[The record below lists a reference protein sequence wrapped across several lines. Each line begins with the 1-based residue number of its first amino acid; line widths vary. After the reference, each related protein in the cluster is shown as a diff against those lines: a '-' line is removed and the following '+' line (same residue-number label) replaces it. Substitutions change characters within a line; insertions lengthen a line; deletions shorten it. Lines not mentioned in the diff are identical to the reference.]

1 MKIKHIACTAVAA
14 VTLVALLAGCNSEDP
29 KEPVASVRESV
40 SASESTG
47 PNVPAPSVPDVPA
60 PSVPDVP
67 APSVPDNPGPA
78 PSVPDNPG
86 PTPSVPDDPDPLP
99 PDDIHEHAYTETVTK
114 ATCTEDGYTTYT
126 CACGDSYTGEIVN
139 ATGHSWSDWVTIQE
153 PTFEETGTAESVC
166 AGCGAVKFMDLDK
179 LIPDHTHSY
188 TGEVTKAATCTA
200 EGVKTFT
207 CSCGSSYTEEI
218 DKISHSYG
226 KSVTAPTCTQKGYTT
241 YTCSACGNSYKDNF
255 VNATGHS
262 FGGYQ
267 SNGDATCTKD
277 GTKTGSCSTCGA
289 KNTLIDA
296 GSAKGHS
303 YSKSVTA
310 PTCTDKGFT
319 TNKCDVCGDTFVDS
333 YVDATG
339 HSFGEYKSNG
349 DATCTKDGT
358 KTGSC
363 SVCGVK
369 DTKSDTGSAKGHSYS
384 KSVTAPTCTAK
395 GFTTN
400 KCDACGDTYKD
411 SYVNATGHKFD
422 SYTSNGDAT
431 CTKDGTKTAT
441 CSHGCGTKDTKTDVG
456 SMVDHDYKVI
466 KTVESFITGPGFQ
479 RFECSFCKKTYTED
493 LPEWTE
499 AQREQFLR
507 DVEAAAVKYIN
518 QFRVEQGSTV
528 ATVLPG
534 LTKVAQYRA
543 VQLQKKFQHDT
554 AAMREAL
561 AYYQY
566 GKWVDY
572 TAFGG
577 TAYYDINEKE
587 AIATRS
593 AGENRTADQLGYAF
607 ANQIRN
613 SSDHWSYVGSA
624 DYPFIA
630 VGVDWSYARQFTMCI
645 LQLRTDEYE

>member
-1 MKIKHIACTAVAA
+1 MKRNKSCKTICTAMAA
-14 VTLVALLAGCNSEDP
+14 VTLVAMLAGCNSEDP
-29 KEPVASVRESV
+29 KKPVASVQESV
-40 SASESTG
+40 AASESTG
-47 PNVPAPSVPDVPA
+47 PSVPAPSVPDTSEPNVPA

-67 APSVPDNPGPA
+67 APSVPDNPGP
-78 PSVPDNPG
+78 G
-86 PTPSVPDDPDPLP
+86 PSVPDD
-99 PDDIHEHAYTETVTK
+99 IHVHVYSEDVTHV
-114 ATCTEDGYTTYT
+114 TCTTDGFTTYT
-126 CACGDSYTGEIVN
+126 CACGDSYIGEIVDSI
-139 ATGHSWSDWVTIQE
+139 GHDWSDWVTVQE
-153 PTFEETGTAESVC
+153 PTEEATGTAESVC
-166 AGCGAVKFMDLDK
+166 AGCGAVKSKVLDK
-179 LIPDHTHSY
+179 LIPNHTHSY
-188 TGEVTKAATCTA
+188 TGEITKAATCTA

-218 DKISHSYG
+218 DMIAHSYD
-226 KSVTAPTCTQKGYTT
+226 KTVTAPTCTEKGYTT
-241 YTCSACGNSYKDNF
+241 YTCSACGSSYKDNY
-255 VNATGHS
+255 VDAKGHS
-262 FGGYQ
+262 YGGYQ

-277 GTKTGSCSTCGA
+277 GTKTGSCSACGA
-289 KNTLIDA
+289 KDTLIDA

-310 PTCTDKGFT
+310 PTCTEKGFT
-319 TNKCDVCGDTFVDS
+319 TNKCDACGDTFVDS

-339 HSFGEYKSNG
+339 HNFGEYKSNG

-363 SVCGVK
+363 SACGVK

-400 KCDACGDTYKD
+400 KCNVCGDTYKD

-441 CSHGCGTKDTKTDVG
+441 CSNGCGTKDTKTDVG
-456 SMVDHDYKVI
+456 SMVDHDYNVI

-499 AQREQFLR
+499 AQCEQFLR

-543 VQLQKKFQHDT
+543 VQLQKRFSHDT
-554 AAMREAL
+554 KDIREAFGH
-561 AYYQY
+561 YQY
-566 GKWVDY
+566 GDY
-572 TAFGG
+572 IDTTIWGG
-577 TAYYDINEKE
+577 EDKYYMPNHKE
-587 AIATRS
+587 AIACTS
-593 AGENRTADQLGYAF
+593 PGNATTADEIGYELAWM
-607 ANQIRN
+607 IHD
-613 SSDHWSYVGSA
+613 SPPHWSYVGSA

-630 VGVDWSYARQFTMCI
+630 IGVDWSYARQFTMCI
-645 LQLRTDEYE
+645 LQLRTDEFE